1 MWWIAVEVEGIGG
14 VVRLEQR
21 ADGEN
26 GEDVSVGEHDA
37 KRPNTADAP
46 AVADERGVASPSV
59 ATFVALRPRRLL
71 RLQSLANT
79 LHLASEPSRNT
90 RSDDVIQ
97 WAWLRR
103 HLP

>member
-1 MWWIAVEVEGIGG
+1 MVDCSRSGGYRRGREVGAESGW
-14 VVRLEQR
+14 
-21 ADGEN
+21 GERR
-26 GEDVSVGEHDA
+26 EDVSVGEHDA

-90 RSDDVIQ
+90 RLDDVIQ
-97 WAWLRR
+97 
-103 HLP
+103 